1 MKLKKVMALS
11 AMGGYWRCCA
21 VSLLPKDLDPIPG
34 PELNWETICLELE
47 RLDEVNGVFCNRRWV
62 LENLEDLEVNLQQLI
77 LHQMVMP

>member
-1 MKLKKVMALS
+1 MALS

-21 VSLLPKDLDPIPG
+21 ASLLPKDMDPIPG